1 MDSSGRI
8 ISKIIKN
15 DNYFNNNSI
24 NDLKA
29 IKNTETLTISAQ
41 ELNVNTTLDMEGN
54 EIINCSTIN
63 QLNTKVNTLQRQVA
77 QLIGV
82 INNLTGKNLN

>member
-8 ISKIIKN
+8 LSKVIKSA
-15 DNYFNNNSI
+15 NYYQGNSI
-24 NDLKA
+24 QELGSINNQK
-29 IKNTETLTISAQ
+29 TLTITAE
-41 ELNVNTTLDMEGN
+41 ELNVETTLDMEGN

-63 QLNTKVNTLQRQVA
+63 QLNTKVNTLQRQVL

-82 INNLTGKNLN
+82 INNLTSKNLS

>member
-63 QLNTKVNTLQRQVA
+63 QLNTKVNTLQRQVLT
-77 QLIGV
+77 LIGV
-82 INNLTGKNLN
+82 INYLTGKNLN

>member
-29 IKNTETLTISAQ
+29 IKNTETLTISAK
-41 ELNVNTTLDMEGN
+41 ELNINTTLDMEQN
-54 EIINCSTIN
+54 RIINNPDIN
-63 QLNTKVNTLQRQVA
+63 ELNTKVNTLQRQIL

-82 INNLTGKNLN
+82 VNYLTGKNLN